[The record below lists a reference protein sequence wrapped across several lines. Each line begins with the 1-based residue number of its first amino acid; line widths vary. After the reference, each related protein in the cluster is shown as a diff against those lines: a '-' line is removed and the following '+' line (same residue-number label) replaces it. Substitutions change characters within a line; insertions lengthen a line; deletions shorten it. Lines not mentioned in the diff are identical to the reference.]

1 MSLKYFNFIIIIL
14 IAVFAFNSPSLAVI
28 IGTPEA
34 APKITAPPKK
44 IEVGP
49 LVNVI
54 EIRGNKIISEDKIM
68 EAIFSRIGDIL
79 IEEKVSSDIKAI
91 YAMGYFE
98 DVSASFEPY
107 AKGTKIIFNVI
118 ENPKVAGI
126 SFEGNSVYKSDEL
139 VALMKIK
146 VGEILN
152 YKMLQEDIQAIN
164 DYYHKNGYT
173 IARIADVSTDPKT
186 KVLKLKIIEGLIESI
201 ALEGN
206 ELTRNYVIMRE
217 IDTKPGDVLNEK
229 ILAKDLKR
237 VFNLGFFSEILP
249 NFEPGSSPDKIVL
262 VLKIKETKSSTI
274 NFGGGYGEREGW
286 FGFVDLNLNNLLG
299 TGHGAMIRSQWG
311 QNLTTYQ
318 FKYYY
323 PWFMQ
328 DVFGPRTSMIYRLW
342 NTAGP
347 DIYGNEIRDALRMG
361 WDISLSRPFR
371 EYFTH
376 TFSFG
381 SETVTPRETTVS
393 GAVTFEPYSSDF
405 VGYSLSYDTRDF
417 WMNPTEGKFY
427 TFSVRKGWKK
437 TDITTN
443 YTKLG
448 LDLNEFFK
456 LAPSQVLALHMGTGV
471 GYGDIP
477 LGELYWCGGANTV
490 RGYFPSE
497 ALLGVRKLIFNI
509 EYRYTFNDVF
519 QGVVF
524 YDFGNAW
531 GEVKD
536 EQALGGGPDF
546 SQFLSGRGLGL
557 RLNTPLG
564 PIRLD
569 YGIGDSK
576 SFGEGIVHFSIG
588 QAF

>member
-249 NFEPGSSPDKIVL
+249 NFEPGVP
-262 VLKIKETKSSTI
+262 
-274 NFGGGYGEREGW
+274 R
-286 FGFVDLNLNNLLG
+286 
-299 TGHGAMIRSQWG
+299 IR
-311 QNLTTYQ
+311 
-318 FKYYY
+318 
-323 PWFMQ
+323 
-328 DVFGPRTSMIYRLW
+328 
-342 NTAGP
+342 
-347 DIYGNEIRDALRMG
+347 
-361 WDISLSRPFR
+361 
-371 EYFTH
+371 
-376 TFSFG
+376 
-381 SETVTPRETTVS
+381 
-393 GAVTFEPYSSDF
+393 
-405 VGYSLSYDTRDF
+405 
-417 WMNPTEGKFY
+417 
-427 TFSVRKGWKK
+427 
-437 TDITTN
+437 
-443 YTKLG
+443 
-448 LDLNEFFK
+448 
-456 LAPSQVLALHMGTGV
+456 
-471 GYGDIP
+471 
-477 LGELYWCGGANTV
+477 
-490 RGYFPSE
+490 
-497 ALLGVRKLIFNI
+497 
-509 EYRYTFNDVF
+509 
-519 QGVVF
+519 
-524 YDFGNAW
+524 
-531 GEVKD
+531 
-536 EQALGGGPDF
+536 
-546 SQFLSGRGLGL
+546 
-557 RLNTPLG
+557 
-564 PIRLD
+564 
-569 YGIGDSK
+569 
-576 SFGEGIVHFSIG
+576 
-588 QAF
+588 